1 MYLAH
6 SFVGLIIIIL
16 LYISGIILAVVMLA
30 VAISLGIRWG
40 GKWLLKDLSDDPILV
55 HRLKDMLKPPE
66 K

>member
-1 MYLAH
+1 MLEPFA
-6 SFVGLIIIIL
+6 GLIVVIL
-16 LYISGIILAVVMLA
+16 IYITGIILAVVMLA
-30 VAISLGIRWG
+30 VGISLGIRWG